1 MAHPTDWLADFVS
14 YLAST
19 HSAGTLGTNL
29 FRFAHPADFSPA
41 TLCTVVSPIPGAVGD
56 RSIGYDNPTVQIIHR
71 CQTPNT
77 AWQEAMRIYFA
88 LTDKDLGPLRLGT
101 GPPYSIVYSIRALQ
115 APFLLGQ
122 DEARASEFSAS
133 YELDLV
139 AE

>member
-1 MAHPTDWLADFVS
+1 MAHPTDWLADFIT

-41 TLCTVVSPIPGAVGD
+41 TLCTVVQPVTGGVGD
-56 RSIGYDNPTVQIIHR
+56 RTIGYDRPTVQIIHR
-71 CQTPNT
+71 CSTPNT
-77 AWQEAMRIYFA
+77 AWQEAYRLYFA
-88 LTDKDLGPLRLGT
+88 LTAPGLTPGRLGT
-101 GPPYSIVYSIRALQ
+101 GPPYSLIYSIQALQ

-122 DEARASEFSAS
+122 DDSRAFEFSAS